1 MIRAVSMGRAHVMA
15 LASTG
20 QLFTWGMG
28 LDGRLGH
35 GDTVHRDGPSPV
47 AALEDA
53 GVALM
58 SIAAG
63 TAHSIAAD
71 AEGILWVWGCGLEG
85 ALGLGENDENVMTPT
100 RVETTLA
107 PTERPDGAGR
117 QVRML
122 AAGNQNSAAVT
133 VDGRIFTWGL
143 GAHYTLGLGNM
154 ETVFRPTEVQ
164 SLRYAK
170 IKKAALGPRHA
181 AAVGEDG
188 VLYTWGSGAH
198 GRLGHGDENA
208 THRLPSP
215 VSFFEGRKVVDVS
228 ICHCNGSATA
238 AITED
243 GACFTWGAA
252 HAALGGSAKRLSSSD
267 PKKGRDEREMD
278 EEQEE
283 DDSSP
288 QHQCVPRAVEG
299 SWHRDRQTKIDGIAL
314 GTYHALLLTNQRVDR
329 R

>member
-1 MIRAVSMGRAHVMA
+1 MVRAISMGRAHVMA
-15 LASTG
+15 LAATG
-20 QLFTWGMG
+20 QLYTWGVG

-35 GDTVHRDGPSPV
+35 GDAVHRDGPTLV
-47 AALEDA
+47 AGLEDA
-53 GVALM
+53 GIALM

-71 AEGILWVWGCGLEG
+71 AEGSLWTWGCGLEG
-85 ALGLGENDENVMTPT
+85 ALGLGENDENVLAPT
-100 RVETTLA
+100 RVETATLA
-107 PTERPDGAGR
+107 PTERTDGSGR

-122 AAGNQNSAAVT
+122 AAGNQSSAAVT

-154 ETVFRPTEVQ
+154 ETVYKPTEVQ
-164 SLRYAK
+164 SLRYAN
-170 IKKAALGPRHA
+170 IKKAAMGPRHA
-181 AAVGEDG
+181 AALGEDG

-198 GRLGHGDENA
+198 GRLGHGDDA

-215 VSFFEGRKVVDVS
+215 VAFFEGRKVADVS
-228 ICHCNGSATA
+228 ICHCNGCATA

-252 HAALGGSAKRLSSSD
+252 HAALGGSAKRL
-267 PKKGRDEREMD
+267 PKDGSGK
-278 EEQEE
+278 EEEEEE
-283 DDSSP
+283 DEDVDTSP
-288 QHQCVPRAVEG
+288 QYQYVPRAVEG
-299 SWHRDRQTKIDGIAL
+299 SWHRDRQTRIDGVAL

>member
-1 MIRAVSMGRAHVMA
+1 MVRAISLGRAHAMA
-15 LASTG
+15 LAATG
-20 QLFTWGMG
+20 QLYTWGFG
-28 LDGRLGH
+28 RDGRLGH
-35 GDTVHRDGPSPV
+35 GDTAHRDGPTLV
-47 AALEDA
+47 AGLEDA
-53 GVALM
+53 GIALM

-63 TAHSIAAD
+63 TSHSLAAD
-71 AEGILWVWGCGLEG
+71 AEGTLWTWGCGLEG
-85 ALGLGENDENVMTPT
+85 ALGLGENHESALTPT
-100 RVETTLA
+100 RVETATLA
-107 PTERPDGAGR
+107 PTERPDGTGR

-122 AAGNQNSAAVT
+122 AAGTQCSAAVT

-154 ETVFRPTEVQ
+154 ETVYKPTEVQ

-181 AAVGEDG
+181 AAIGEDG
-188 VLYTWGSGAH
+188 VLYTWGIGAH
-198 GRLGHGDENA
+198 GRLGHGDNNA

-228 ICHCNGSATA
+228 ICHCDGCATA

-252 HAALGGSAKRLSSSD
+252 HAALGGTSKRVAHDDDS
-267 PKKGRDEREMD
+267 K
-278 EEQEE
+278 EEGQEGQQA
-283 DDSSP
+283 DSSP
-288 QHQCVPRAVEG
+288 QHQGVPRPVEG
-299 SWHRDRQTKIDGIAL
+299 SWHRDRQKKIDGIAL
-314 GTYHALLLTNQRVDR
+314 GSYHALLLTNQRVDR